1 MPPLHSRIFIAGFC
15 LLFATGCTSAVT
27 TDSLKATFDSGV
39 AAYDAGHYEQAYK
52 IWTGIDDLDLAA
64 MRNVALML
72 RKGQGVAKDPKA
84 AEAMYQRAAEAGLP
98 TAQADLGEMLLNGE
112 AGPPNPAAAVPWLA
126 MAAAANHPIAQFE
139 LAGLYEKGEVV
150 PHDLNVARRLYKAS
164 ASHGMKEA
172 QARLDA
178 LGPETPP
185 EPLPHTAAPEPAP
198 APQPVN

>member
-1 MPPLHSRIFIAGFC
+1 MPLPHSRIFAAGFC
-15 LLFATGCTSAVT
+15 LLFATGCASSVT
-27 TDSLKATFDSGV
+27 TDSLKTTFDSGV
-39 AAYDAGHYEQAYK
+39 AAYDAGDYARAYK
-52 IWTGIDDLDLAA
+52 IWTRIDDLDLAA

-126 MAAAANHPIAQFE
+126 MAAAANHPIAQYE

-185 EPLPHTAAPEPAP
+185 QPLPQALPEAAPPP
-198 APQPVN
+198 KTLN

>member
-1 MPPLHSRIFIAGFC
+1 MPALQSRIFAAGFC
-15 LLFATGCTSAVT
+15 LLFATGCTSSVT

-39 AAYDAGHYEQAYK
+39 TAYDAGNYAQAYK

-72 RKGQGVAKDPKA
+72 RKGQGVAKNPKA

-98 TAQADLGEMLLNGE
+98 TAKADLGEMLLNGE

-139 LAGLYEKGEVV
+139 LAGLYEKGDVV
-150 PHDLNVARRLYKAS
+150 PQDLNVARRLYKAS

-172 QARLDA
+172 QDRLDA

-185 EPLPHTAAPEPAP
+185 QPLPQAPPAAAPPP
-198 APQPVN
+198 KSLN